1 MITDNFIE
9 DIEAL
14 DLEGYRLSFLAPT
27 RGSVLPTVFDL
38 ERYFPGRLYWKWAL
52 MEKYT
57 VDEPK
62 LEELRA
68 AGWEMI
74 DHIAKPREVLHLTSQ
89 LGLVLALAH
98 PGRLASPERGE
109 LVLWVRSQDLRRVEQ
124 CPVVLVYEAAQ
135 DAPMSEL
142 VRLIPGTHAIT
153 FEGEA
158 VYRYEISQ
166 LGDPGLRLLQCI
178 MAGTHYASDRGLPSE
193 FRYALK
199 PPKKSTQKKLQALQ
213 ENMMMQFALA
223 QAAAAQLSE
232 LYWQLHLQSVVK
244 PVRPPH
250 TLMDIPSAFRHAN
263 LYENGALIPAT
274 DGLEAVI
281 RAMSDAHDDAKGW
294 GGDRSKHPI
303 YIHERATSTTAVTL
317 RMNQL
322 IPEDEHA
329 VAKQL
334 WERVTTYSDTDG
346 DVLLAMLAQVV
357 AAGPDTQGG
366 TWITSSAILDYRGI
380 VQKRH
385 EVEPGVYRDAGHRP
399 NDMRLIADCV
409 VRLRDMHVSVR
420 SYREPKKSGGRR
432 RKVVQESYLVLI
444 SDFLTQAEEGQPK
457 EDALQIAWYYRPGS
471 CLDVPVRKNAK
482 VAWLLQQALRYDP
495 YHERW
500 EKRLA
505 RYFMFQLRLNNS
517 FGGTTIKRNIREI
530 LEESGLLSSINR
542 TDPIRTKERFEKAM
556 RTLTEHGHISDWGET
571 PYLEAMKKRP
581 ARGWLEMWLDQ
592 ELVIIA
598 APLIE
603 DLARDMLDQIHTQ
616 QQRITAPKKQRRKKG
631 DQQEEQN
638 RQ

>member
-1 MITDNFIE
+1 MMTDNFIE

-38 ERYFPGRLYWKWAL
+38 ERYFPGHLYWKWAL

-62 LEELRA
+62 LEEMRA

-74 DHIAKPREVLHLTSQ
+74 DHIAKPREILHLTSQ
-89 LGLVLALAH
+89 LGLVLALAL

-109 LVLWVRSQDLRRVEQ
+109 LVLWVRSQDLRHVEQ

-142 VRLIPGTHAIT
+142 VPLIPGTHAIV

-166 LGDPGLRLLQCI
+166 LGDAGIRLLQCM
-178 MAGTHYASDRGLPSE
+178 MAGTHYASDRVLPSE
-193 FRYALK
+193 FRFFLK
-199 PPKKSTQKKLQALQ
+199 PPKKSIQKKLQALQ
-213 ENMMMQFALA
+213 ENMMIQFALA

-250 TLMDIPSAFRHAN
+250 TLMDIPPAFRQAN
-263 LYENGALIPAT
+263 LYENGTLIPAT

-281 RAMSDAHDDAKGW
+281 RAMSDAHDGAKGW
-294 GGDRSKHPI
+294 GGDRSKHPT

-322 IPEDEHA
+322 IPENEQA
-329 VAKQL
+329 VAQQL
-334 WERVTTYSDTDG
+334 WERVTTYSDNDG

-357 AAGPDTQGG
+357 AAGPDEQGG
-366 TWITSSAILDYRGI
+366 TWITVQAILDYRGI
-380 VQKRH
+380 LPKRH

-399 NDMRLIADCV
+399 EDMQQIADCV
-409 VRLRDMHVSVR
+409 GRLRDMHVSVR
-420 SYREPKKSGGRR
+420 SWREPRKTGGRR
-432 RKVVQESYLVLI
+432 RKVVQESYLILI
-444 SDFLTQAEEGQPK
+444 SDFLTQAEEGQIK

-471 CLDVPVRKNAK
+471 SLDVPLRKNAK

-495 YHERW
+495 YREKW

-505 RYFMFQLRLNNS
+505 RYFMFQLRINNS
-517 FGGTTIKRNIREI
+517 FGGTTIQRSIREI
-530 LEESGLLSSINR
+530 LEESGLFSSIDHTN
-542 TDPIRTKERFEKAM
+542 PARTKERFETAM
-556 RTLTEHGHISDWGET
+556 RTLVYHGHISGWSEAG
-571 PYLEAMKKRP
+571 YLAAMERHP
-581 ARGWLEMWLDQ
+581 IRGKLEKWLAHKLE
-592 ELVIIA
+592 ITA

-603 DLARDMLDQIHTQ
+603 DLAQDVLDQLHTQ
-616 QQRITAPKKQRRKKG
+616 QRQVTAPKKQRRKKG
-631 DQQEEQN
+631 DQ
-638 RQ
+638 

>member
-1 MITDNFIE
+1 MMNQENVIKDLTIN
-9 DIEAL
+9 
-14 DLEGYRLSFLAPT
+14 LEGYHLSFLTPT

-38 ERYFPGRLYWKWAL
+38 ERYFPNRLYWKWAL

-57 VDEPK
+57 VDESK
-62 LEELRA
+62 LEELRD

-74 DHIAKPREVLHLTSQ
+74 DHIARPRELLRLTSQ
-89 LGLVLALAH
+89 LGLVLALAL
-98 PGRLASPERGE
+98 PGKLASPERGE
-109 LVLWVRSQDLRRVEQ
+109 LVLWVRSQDLHHAEQ
-124 CPVVLVYEAAQ
+124 YPVVLVYEAAQ
-135 DAPMSEL
+135 ETPVGEL
-142 VRLIPGTHAIT
+142 VRLIPGTHAII
-153 FEGEA
+153 FEGEDI
-158 VYRYEISQ
+158 YRYEVSQ
-166 LGDPGLRLLQCI
+166 LGDTGIRLLQSM
-178 MAGTHYASDRGLPSE
+178 MAGTHYASDRFLPSE
-193 FRYALK
+193 FRFSIK
-199 PPKKSTQKKLQALQ
+199 PLKKSMQKKLEMLQ
-213 ENMMMQFALA
+213 EDMMMQFALA

-250 TLMDIPSAFRHAN
+250 TLVDIPPAFRHAN
-263 LYENGALIPAT
+263 LYENGVLIPAT

-281 RAMSDAHDDAKGW
+281 RAMSDAHDGTEGW
-294 GGDRSKHPI
+294 GEDRGKHPT

-357 AAGPDTQGG
+357 AAGPDAQGG

-385 EVEPGVYRDAGHRP
+385 EVEHSVYRDAGHRP
-399 NDMRLIADCV
+399 DDMRLIADCV
-409 VRLRDMHVSVR
+409 VRLRDMHISVR

-444 SDFLTQAEEGQPK
+444 SDFLTQAEEGQPQ

-471 CLDVPVRKNAK
+471 CLDVPLRKNAK

-495 YHERW
+495 YHEKW

-505 RYFMFQLRLNNS
+505 RYFMFQLRLNSS
-517 FGGTTIKRNIREI
+517 FGGTTIQRSIRDI
-530 LEESGLLSSINR
+530 LQEAGLFSSINSN
-542 TDPIRTKERFEKAM
+542 DPIRSRKQFEDAM
-556 RTLTEHGHISDWGET
+556 RTLTEHGHISEWSEAQ
-571 PYLEAMKKRP
+571 YLAAMEKRP
-581 ARGWLEMWLDQ
+581 ARGWLEIWLTQ
-592 ELVIIA
+592 ELEISA
-598 APLIE
+598 APLLE
-603 DLARDMLDQIHTQ
+603 DLARDMLDQVHTEQ
-616 QQRITAPKKQRRKKG
+616 LTVPKKQRKKRG
-631 DQQEEQN
+631 EQQLE
-638 RQ
+638 